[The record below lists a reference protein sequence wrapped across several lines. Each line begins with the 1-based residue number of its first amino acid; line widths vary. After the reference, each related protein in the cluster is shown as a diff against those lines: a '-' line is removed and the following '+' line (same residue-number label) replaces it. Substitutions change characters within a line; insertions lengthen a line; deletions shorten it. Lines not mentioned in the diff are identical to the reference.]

1 MTIQTFQRIFLS
13 DTYDRFM
20 FLVCLAYCATAMS
33 MLEVSGQFKN
43 IILFG
48 SLPLLVLKLK
58 DRDCDKKIL
67 WFFLAGIFIQIVSW
81 LGAFWAIPDYVPSHP
96 NIKPLTSLFLFA
108 FISLWVQGKRARQVI
123 LLSTYAISFIAT
135 AMYDHELNNSFT
147 RALRGSR
154 QDFGMHNAQYTT
166 MMSAVILM
174 LCCYFVCIIRDAKWP
189 NWCKWL
195 YTIPVFTVFCFS
207 SFSLIVSQTRQ
218 VWAAL
223 ILTLLTLPLILPYRM
238 TRKKFAVFYTAI
250 LLSISSLATSDI
262 VQKRISQKEVETVVK
277 VVTFDW
283 ENIPMTSFGV
293 RFNSWLEAKNWIV
306 ENPLLG
312 ASDTAIHLVT
322 KTSEKFQ
329 SNERTKGFGH
339 LHNYY
344 FETLVAYGLVGL
356 FFLCLLYREIILN
369 VKNRNNSIDFY
380 FLLVFLFFWLIIN
393 NFESYNN
400 KYYGIYTHNIILGC
414 LYMFAKPSLSSP
426 VQK

>member
-1 MTIQTFQRIFLS
+1 MHTYQRLILS
-13 DTYDRFM
+13 DTYDRLM
-20 FLVCLAYCATAMS
+20 FLICVAYCALAMP
-33 MLEVSGQFKN
+33 MLEVSGLLKN
-43 IILFG
+43 LILLG
-48 SLPLLVLKLK
+48 SLPLLVLKL
-58 DRDCDKKIL
+58 RDKEDDKRIL
-67 WFFLAGIFIQIVSW
+67 WLFLAGILIQIISW
-81 LGAFWAIPDYVPSHP
+81 LSAFFSIPDNVASHP

-108 FISLWVQGKRARQVI
+108 FISLWVQGNRSRQLI
-123 LLSTYAISFIAT
+123 LLGTYILSFIAT
-135 AMYDHELNNSFT
+135 AIFDNEINSSFS
-147 RALRGSR
+147 RALSGIRV
-154 QDFGMHNAQYTT
+154 DFGMHNAQYTT
-166 MMSAVILM
+166 MMSAVIIM
-174 LCCYFVCIIRDAKWP
+174 LCGYFAYTVRDSKARH
-189 NWCKWL
+189 WL
-195 YTIPVFTVFCFS
+195 YIPIAATLSFAFFT
-207 SFSLIVSQTRQ
+207 LLVSQTRQ

-223 ILTLLTLPLILPYRM
+223 ILTLLALPLLLPNRV
-238 TRKKFAVFYTAI
+238 TRKKLAVFYTVI
-250 LLSISSLATSDI
+250 LVSISSLAMSDI
-262 VQKRISQKEVETVVK
+262 VQKRASQKDIDTVVK

-306 ENPLLG
+306 ESPILG
-312 ASDTAIHLVT
+312 ASDKAIHLVT

-356 FFLCLLYREIILN
+356 FFLGLLYREIILN